1 MKKNT
6 DIKNKI
12 FSFIKF
18 GNKDNMI
25 DFIENGTIY
34 FNTIEYFKKL
44 EEQIARG
51 DKYEGTTRIQN
62 FHESDNYT
70 LTITDPETK
79 KEIKIKN
86 SKIHYHQSLN
96 DIKGNLFSMYCLKTP
111 ELLAKDFKIDQKV
124 KNFGSHFVMIRDSD
138 KFLELVSKELEKQN
152 IPFKGKLVNY
162 YQKEKINGEITPFD
176 KTTEYEY
183 QKEYRIVLFSNEIKP
198 IIIQIG
204 NLRKIAEIF
213 EIKVIDKIKFKWE
226 KKTV

>member
-1 MKKNT
+1 
-6 DIKNKI
+6 
-12 FSFIKF
+12 
-18 GNKDNMI
+18 
-25 DFIENGTIY
+25 
-34 FNTIEYFKKL
+34 
-44 EEQIARG
+44 
-51 DKYEGTTRIQN
+51 
-62 FHESDNYT
+62 
-70 LTITDPETK
+70 
-79 KEIKIKN
+79 
-86 SKIHYHQSLN
+86 
-96 DIKGNLFSMYCLKTP
+96 MYCLKTP

-226 KKTV
+226 KKAV